1 MQTMYQSGN
10 NTPSNIQVCS
20 PMVMQ
25 NYAAPSFSYQQ
36 NTYPFSQTQESQMS
50 PSLNMNMNVGMIFSP
65 THASMGQPVLI
76 DNQGKITMMPQG
88 DPAGSMSFPT
98 LPILTLTSNPST
110 TSIDA
115 SSIQVCP
122 SQTDEQNSMVP
133 PVQTGLISPTDFSEP
148 SAILHPMM
156 CSVPTPHM
164 NMIAQTSSPS
174 MNAASQ
180 ASGPTN
186 PSSNSTVS
194 EDTFSTT
201 SAMSPGTLQQNMYAM
216 PNTVVSPPGGFVP
229 VDAAW
234 MTAANLAYPQVYSP
248 QQSPFV
254 PYPPMATGFMPQ
266 MGVSPSP
273 YSPTAFTPSPHY
285 SAHAQD
291 VKPNNNQN
299 TMNSNNHHR
308 HRSHHNGHNNNNRR
322 HHNHNNGHG
331 NKYNNR
337 TKVHNHQNKRNYNNN
352 YHNNR
357 YGDHSNIKKSAEY
370 VKSFNTENKNSM
382 VDEHNE
388 YCTERRNS
396 SSSSSTCTRASNKSV
411 RKGFRSRCKCCSSP
425 ASRGY
430 TKELATED
438 LQKAFGD
445 ISHILD
451 QLPEFFGEPQLNF
464 PEIVSYIQMF
474 RPEGTADELQY
485 FKVPRPTKER
495 ELQVDVRLAEL
506 FVRNFGFDHACEA
519 SDFERISVHDPV
531 ICQARMVYRQVI
543 VQCLLPH
550 FHQMCDVSDAQDIFS
565 LIFRYTGCCT
575 PKDICDTFPQVWSS
589 TVPVNSSTA
598 IEITGVVSMFNY
610 HLFRRYIVKKSTEET
625 QV

>member
-1 MQTMYQSGN
+1 MQSMYQTGN

-25 NYAAPSFSYQQ
+25 NYAAPSFGYQQ
-36 NTYPFSQTQESQMS
+36 NTYAFSQTQESQMS
-50 PSLNMNMNVGMIFSP
+50 PSLNMNMNLGMIFSP
-65 THASMGQPVLI
+65 THASMGQPVFI

-88 DPAGSMSFPT
+88 DPAGSMPIPT

-110 TSIDA
+110 TSIDT
-115 SSIQVCP
+115 SSINVCP
-122 SQTDEQNSMVP
+122 TQTDEQNSMAP

-148 SAILHPMM
+148 SAVIHPMM
-156 CSVPTPHM
+156 CSVQAPQF

-174 MNAASQ
+174 INAANPVSDPMNA
-180 ASGPTN
+180 
-186 PSSNSTVS
+186 SSNSTIS

-201 SAMSPGTLQQNMYAM
+201 SAMSPGALMQQNMYAM
-216 PNTVVSPPGGFVP
+216 PNSVVSPPGGFVP

-234 MTAANLAYPQVYSP
+234 MAAATANLAYPQVYSP
-248 QQSPFV
+248 QQNFV

-266 MGVSPSP
+266 MGVSPP
-273 YSPTAFTPSPHY
+273 YSPGAFAPQPHY

-291 VKPNNNQN
+291 AKPNGPMNHSRNGAN
-299 TMNSNNHHR
+299 T
-308 HRSHHNGHNNNNRR
+308 SHDR
-322 HHNHNNGHG
+322 
-331 NKYNNR
+331 KYNNR
-337 TKVHNHQNKRNYNNN
+337 TKVHHNQKRNYNNN
-352 YHNNR
+352 NYNNR
-357 YGDHSNIKKSAEY
+357 YNNNNNRYTHKKSNEY
-370 VKSFNTENKNSM
+370 SEDKHSM
-382 VDEHNE
+382 VNE
-388 YCTERRNS
+388 RDGYSMERRNS
-396 SSSSSTCTRASNKSV
+396 SSSSSTCTRASNKST

-430 TKELATED
+430 TKD
-438 LQKAFGD
+438 LPTKDIQKAFGD
-445 ISHILD
+445 IGHILD

-474 RPEGTADELQY
+474 RPEGTADALQY

-610 HLFRRYIVKKSTEET
+610 HLFRRYIVKNTTEQT
-625 QV
+625 V